1 MSYTTA
7 DGRRQIMEALA
18 VAVDLLSRALGD
30 LEGAY
35 ELLDERTA
43 DELEEQLFRPVQL
56 AYGRAKRTYS
66 EFASRSQLRARTFEL
81 DLRSFVAAPPGAPA
95 RGAKGLIESAVSAA
109 SEADRELAE
118 LQDSLMPV
126 EVGDPQLR
134 AGLEQVREQ
143 ISGLGGRARN
153 LLRTLGR

>member
-18 VAVDLLSRALGD
+18 GAVDHLGTALGE

-56 AYGRAKRTYS
+56 AYGRAQKTYA
-66 EFASRSQLRARTFEL
+66 EFGSRHEL
-81 DLRSFVAAPPGAPA
+81 EVRSFEAASPGAPA
-95 RGAKGLIESAVSAA
+95 RGTKALIEGAVAA
-109 SEADRELAE
+109 AAEAERELAE
-118 LQDSLMPV
+118 LQDSMLPV
-126 EVGDPQLR
+126 EVGDTGLR
-134 AGLEQVREQ
+134 SGLEQVREQ
-143 ISGLGGRARN
+143 ISGLGGRSRN

>member
-18 VAVDLLSRALGD
+18 GAVDRLSKALGE

-56 AYGRAKRTYS
+56 AYGRAQRTYS
-66 EFASRSQLRARTFEL
+66 EFARRHEL
-81 DLRSFVAAPPGAPA
+81 DVRSFEAASPGAPA
-95 RGAKGLIESAVSAA
+95 RGAKGLIESAVLDAA
-109 SEADRELAE
+109 EADRELGE
-118 LQDSLMPV
+118 LQDSMLPI
-126 EVGDPQLR
+126 EVGDAELR

-143 ISGLGGRARN
+143 ITGLGGRSRN

>member
-1 MSYTTA
+1 VSYTTA
-7 DGRRQIMEALA
+7 DGHRQIMDALG
-18 VAVDLLSRALGD
+18 VAVDLLSRALGE

-56 AYGRAKRTYS
+56 AYGRAQRTYT
-66 EFASRSQLRARTFEL
+66 EFGARHEL
-81 DLRSFVAAPPGAPA
+81 DVRSFEAAPPGAPA
-95 RGAKGLIESAVSAA
+95 RGAKGLIESAVSSAG
-109 SEADRELAE
+109 EADRELSE
-118 LQDSLMPV
+118 LQDSMVPV
-126 EVGDPQLR
+126 EVGDPELR

-143 ISGLGGRARN
+143 ITGLGGRARN